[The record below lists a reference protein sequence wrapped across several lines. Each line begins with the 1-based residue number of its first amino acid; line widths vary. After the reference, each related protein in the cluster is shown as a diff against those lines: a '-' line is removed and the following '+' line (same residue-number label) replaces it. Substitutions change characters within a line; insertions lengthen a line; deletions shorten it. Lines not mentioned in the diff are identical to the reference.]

1 MQIFSE
7 SAPMIGEN
15 IPFLQRK
22 HDDIPMYLLYD
33 PASQGSHWDFRVVLP
48 NSPAE
53 QRKQSG
59 KFKSLPAV
67 PLPQSAHNPVCTLI
81 LVPKGHAIR
90 VTKFVYSPAET

>member
-1 MQIFSE
+1 MQMLSE

-22 HDDIPMYLLYD
+22 HEDIPMYLLYD
-33 PASQGSHWDFRVVLP
+33 PASQGSHWDFLVELP
-48 NSPAE
+48 NSPVD

-67 PLPQSAHNPVCTLI
+67 PLPQSVHNPVTTLSF
-81 LVPKGHAIR
+81 VPRGHAIR

>member
-1 MQIFSE
+1 MLSE
-7 SAPMIGEN
+7 LAPMIGEN

-22 HDDIPMYLLYD
+22 HEDIPMYLLYD
-33 PASQGSHWDFRVVLP
+33 PASQGSHWDFRVELP
-48 NSPAE
+48 NSPVD

-67 PLPQSAHNPVCTLI
+67 PLPQSVHNPVTTLSF
-81 LVPKGHAIR
+81 VPRGHAIR